1 MITVLVSPAEL
12 AGGRFELA
20 GAEHH
25 HLFRVRRLRA
35 GARLRLVDGE
45 GRARW
50 AEVEAVGAASA
61 AVRPGEPAPFLEPA
75 RRVALAV
82 APPRPERAAWL
93 VEKATEL
100 GVAAIHLVG
109 TERDPRQLAP
119 AGLARLRRVAAAAL
133 MQSGGSR
140 LPKIDGVHPFAALA
154 GIAAPFP
161 MRAFLDPGALPWEGF
176 GAPEPLLLAIGPEG
190 GWSDAERAALVAGG
204 FRAAGLGPRLLRV
217 ETAALAAVALALAP
231 GLASR

>member
-1 MITVLVSPAEL
+1 
-12 AGGRFELA
+12 
-20 GAEHH
+20 
-25 HLFRVRRLRA
+25 
-35 GARLRLVDGE
+35 
-45 GRARW
+45 
-50 AEVEAVGAASA
+50 
-61 AVRPGEPAPFLEPA
+61 
-75 RRVALAV
+75 
-82 APPRPERAAWL
+82 
-93 VEKATEL
+93 ATEL

-231 GLASR
+231 DLASR